1 MARNSVIQQLREWKL
16 KEMVGDPD
24 ARRGESPEVRTPT
37 PATGVLW
44 RVEAETS
51 IKDPRDADDAAWDG
65 CRVLAF
71 TARFMGVR
79 TVLIDASDADA
90 ARLRS
95 VRGVRS
101 VDRSSDR
108 HYFDDRT
115 ESQVS
120 VLNGCLSIP
129 E

>member
-1 MARNSVIQQLREWKL
+1 MTRNPVIQQLREWKL
-16 KEMVGDPD
+16 REMTGDPET
-24 ARRGESPEVRTPT
+24 RRLESSEVRTPA

-51 IKDPRDADDAAWDG
+51 IKDPREADDAAWDG

-71 TARFMGVR
+71 TARFMGLR
-79 TVLIDASDADA
+79 TMLIDASAADA

-101 VDRSSDR
+101 VDPSTDR
-108 HYFDDRT
+108 HYFDDRS

-120 VLNGCLSIP
+120 VLNGCLNSP